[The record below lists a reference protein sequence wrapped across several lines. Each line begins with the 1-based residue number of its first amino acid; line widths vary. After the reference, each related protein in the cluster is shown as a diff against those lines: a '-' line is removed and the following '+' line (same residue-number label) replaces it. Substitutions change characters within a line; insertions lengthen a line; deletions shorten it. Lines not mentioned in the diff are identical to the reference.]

1 MRAAA
6 KDKRKR
12 LRQFRELARQRQRGL
27 CFYCRQPMAKAGS
40 DAARSAPAR
49 AETVEHRRPKCRGGT
64 DSAANL
70 VLTCRDCNSRK
81 ASMNE
86 QAFLAHLAATRP
98 LDQAIVPQGVV

>member
-12 LRQFRELARQRQRGL
+12 LRQFREIARQRQQGL
-27 CFYCRQPMAKAGS
+27 CFYCRRPMAPVGS
-40 DAARSAPAR
+40 DAARSAPTSV
-49 AETVEHRRPKCRGGT
+49 ETIEHRRPKSRGGT

-70 VLTCRDCNSRK
+70 VLTCRDCNARK

-86 QAFLAHLAATRP
+86 QAFLAQLSERDH
-98 LDQAIVPQGVV
+98 I

>member
-12 LRQFRELARQRQRGL
+12 LRQFRELARQRQNGL

-40 DAARSAPAR
+40 AAALAAPMSV
-49 AETVEHRRPKCRGGT
+49 ETIEHRRPKCRGGT

-70 VLTCRDCNSRK
+70 VLTCRACNTRK

-86 QAFLAHLAATRP
+86 TAFLAQLSERDH
-98 LDQAIVPQGVV
+98 I